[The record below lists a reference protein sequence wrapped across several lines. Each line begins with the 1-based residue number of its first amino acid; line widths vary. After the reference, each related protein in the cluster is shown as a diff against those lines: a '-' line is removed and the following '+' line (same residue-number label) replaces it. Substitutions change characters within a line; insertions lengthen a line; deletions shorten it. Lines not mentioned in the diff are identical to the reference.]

1 MSQTAIVW
9 FVGGWFAL
17 FLLLGQNVATVLLGS
32 GLVGVALWVGPRV
45 FDGIIGPDI
54 FFTSSIYSLSII
66 PLYLVMAQLLL
77 RGGVIVDLFRVAH
90 RLSGYKRFPLG
101 VATILTGGLLGA
113 VCGSGSASAAALATL
128 AGPELERVGYTR
140 RYAIGLAAV
149 AGSLSAVIPPSLIV
163 IIYGSITMVPIGHLF
178 IGLVGP
184 GLLCMAVY
192 IGCMLFYA
200 EVKPGAVDGVKL
212 DAHEDPALY
221 RRSMHAFAFVMVLMA
236 VVFGGIYGGIIT
248 VAEAGAIGAFTALVG
263 MVAMRRVTLKDIGIS
278 MADSVKV
285 TGMLMMLVIG
295 AQIMARFL
303 AFSRVP
309 RELVALLEPILD
321 QPMLLVA
328 LMMVL
333 FFLAGMILESAA
345 IIVLLV
351 PILMP
356 LLAAAKIDLLWFGVV
371 SSFMIALGLLT
382 PPVGLSVYA
391 AASATRFP
399 VAQVFRPGTVFPA
412 GGRAPDVRAARCRHD
427 RGQGENPLGM
437 VDRAPLGDHPAE

>member
-1 MSQTAIVW
+1 MSQSLILWA
-9 FVGGWFAL
+9 VGAWFAI
-17 FLLLGQNVATVLLGS
+17 FLLLGQNVSTVLLGS
-32 GLVGVALWVGPRV
+32 GVVGVSLWMGPRV

-54 FFTSSIYSLSII
+54 FYTASIYSLSII

-140 RYAIGLAAV
+140 RFAVGLAAV
-149 AGSLSAVIPPSLIV
+149 SGSLSAVIPPSLIV

-184 GLLCMAVY
+184 GLLCMVVY
-192 IGCMLFYA
+192 VVCIRCFA

-212 DAHEDPALY
+212 DEHEDPRLF
-221 RRSMHAFAFVMVLMA
+221 RRSLHAFAFVLLLMA

-263 MVAMRRVTLKDIGIS
+263 MVAMRRVTLKDIAIS
-278 MADSVKV
+278 MSDSAKV

-321 QPMLLVA
+321 QPYLLLA
-328 LMMVL
+328 LLMGL

-345 IIVLLV
+345 VIVLLV
-351 PILMP
+351 PMLLP
-356 LLAAAKIDLLWFGVV
+356 LLQAAQIDLLWFGVMA
-371 SSFMIALGLLT
+371 SFMIALGLLT

-391 AASATRFP
+391 AASAARFP
-399 VAQVFRPGTVFPA
+399 VAEVFRPATLFAVAAGVIVTTAMLVFP
-412 GGRAPDVRAARCRHD
+412 GLVTWLPSHI
-427 RGQGENPLGM
+427 P
-437 VDRAPLGDHPAE
+437 

>member
-1 MSQTAIVW
+1 MSQSLILWA
-9 FVGGWFAL
+9 VGAWFAI
-17 FLLLGQNVATVLLGS
+17 FLLLGQNVSTVLLGS
-32 GLVGVALWVGPRV
+32 GVVGVSLWMGPRV

-54 FFTSSIYSLSII
+54 FYTASIYSLSII

-140 RYAIGLAAV
+140 RFAVGLAAV
-149 AGSLSAVIPPSLIV
+149 SGSLSAVIPPSLIV

-184 GLLCMAVY
+184 GLLCMVVY
-192 IGCMLFYA
+192 VVCIRCFA

-212 DAHEDPALY
+212 DAHEDPRLF
-221 RRSMHAFAFVMVLMA
+221 RRSLHAFAFVLLLMA

-263 MVAMRRVTLKDIGIS
+263 MVAMRRVTLKDIAIS
-278 MADSVKV
+278 MSDSAKV

-295 AQIMARFL
+295 AQILARFL

-321 QPMLLVA
+321 QPYLLLA
-328 LMMVL
+328 LLMGL

-345 IIVLLV
+345 VIVLLV
-351 PILMP
+351 PMLLP
-356 LLAAAKIDLLWFGVV
+356 LLQAAQIDLLWFGVMA
-371 SSFMIALGLLT
+371 SFMIALGLLT

-391 AASATRFP
+391 AASAARFP
-399 VAQVFRPGTVFPA
+399 VAEVFRPATLFAVAAGVIVTTAMLVFP
-412 GGRAPDVRAARCRHD
+412 GLVTWLPSHI
-427 RGQGENPLGM
+427 P
-437 VDRAPLGDHPAE
+437 

>member
-1 MSQTAIVW
+1 MPQSAILW
-9 FVGGWFAL
+9 FVGGWFFL
-17 FLLLGQNVATVLLGS
+17 FLLLGQNVSTVLLGS
-32 GLVGVALWVGPRV
+32 GIVGIAMWMGTRV
-45 FDGIIGPDI
+45 FDGIVGPDI
-54 FFTSSIYSLSII
+54 FYTASIYSLSII

-149 AGSLSAVIPPSLIV
+149 SGSLSAVIPPSLIV

-178 IGLVGP
+178 IGLIGP
-184 GLLCMAVY
+184 GILCMLVY
-192 IGCMLFYA
+192 IVCMVFYA
-200 EVKPGAVDGVKL
+200 EVKPGAVDGVQI
-212 DAHEDPALY
+212 DEHEDPRLF
-221 RRSMHAFAFVMVLMA
+221 RKSVHAFIFVLLLMG
-236 VVFGGIYGGIIT
+236 VVFGGIYGGVIT

-263 MVAMRRVTLKDIGIS
+263 MVAMRRVNLRDIALS
-278 MADSVKV
+278 MADAVKV

-309 RELVALLEPILD
+309 RELVSLLEPILD
-321 QPMLLVA
+321 DPMLLVG

-333 FFLAGMILESAA
+333 FFAAGMILESAA

-356 LLAAAKIDLLWFGVV
+356 LLGAAKIDLLWFGVTA
-371 SSFMIALGLLT
+371 SFMISIGLLT

-391 AASATRFP
+391 AASAAKHP
-399 VAQVFRPGTVFPA
+399 VAEVFRPATVFAIAA
-412 GGRAPDVRAARCRHD
+412 GFVVTAAMMAFP
-427 RGQGENPLGM
+427 PL
-437 VDRAPLGDHPAE
+437 VTWLPSHIR

>member
-1 MSQTAIVW
+1 MSQGAILG
-9 FVGGWFAL
+9 FVGAWFAL
-17 FLLLGQNVATVLLGS
+17 FLLLGQNVSTVLLGS
-32 GLVGVALWVGPRV
+32 GIVGIALWVGPRV
-45 FDGIIGPDI
+45 FDGIVGPDI
-54 FFTSSIYSLSII
+54 FYTASIYSLSII

-149 AGSLSAVIPPSLIV
+149 SGSLSAVIPPSLIV

-184 GLLCMAVY
+184 GVLCMLVY
-192 IGCMLFYA
+192 IACMLFYA
-200 EVKPGAVDGVKL
+200 EVKPGAVDGVRL
-212 DAHEDPALY
+212 EEQEDPRVF
-221 RRSMHAFAFVMVLMA
+221 RRSVHAFAFVLALMF
-236 VVFGGIYGGIIT
+236 VVFGGIYGGVIT

-263 MVAMRRVTLKDIGIS
+263 MVAMRRVTMKDIAMS
-278 MADSVKV
+278 LSDSVKV
-285 TGMLMMLVIG
+285 TAMLMMLVIG
-295 AQIMARFL
+295 AQIVARFL

-309 RELVALLEPILD
+309 RELVSVLEPILD
-321 QPMLLVA
+321 QPMLLLA
-328 LMMVL
+328 LVMAL

-345 IIVLLV
+345 VIVLLV
-351 PILMP
+351 PILLP
-356 LLAAAKIDLLWFGVV
+356 LLQAAKIDLLWFGVMA
-371 SSFMIALGLLT
+371 SFMIALGLLT

-391 AASATRFP
+391 ASSAAKHP
-399 VAQVFRPGTVFPA
+399 VGEVFRPATVFAVAA
-412 GGRAPDVRAARCRHD
+412 GLLVTAAMMAFP
-427 RGQGENPLGM
+427 PL
-437 VDRAPLGDHPAE
+437 VTWLPSHIR

>member
-1 MSQTAIVW
+1 MSQTAILW
-9 FVGGWFAL
+9 FVGGWFTL
-17 FLLLGQNVATVLLGS
+17 FLLLGQNVSTVLLGS
-32 GLVGVALWVGPRV
+32 GIVGVALWMGPRV

-54 FFTSSIYSLSII
+54 FYTASIYSLSII

-149 AGSLSAVIPPSLIV
+149 SGSLSAIIPPSLIV

-184 GLLCMAVY
+184 GILCMLVY
-192 IGCMLFYA
+192 IAVIYFYA
-200 EVKPGAVDGVKL
+200 DVKPGAVDGVRL
-212 DAHEDPALY
+212 DGEDDPQLF
-221 RRSMHAFAFVMVLMA
+221 RRSVNAFVFVLVLMS

-248 VAEAGAIGAFTALVG
+248 VAEAGAVGAFTALVG
-263 MVAMRRVTLKDIGIS
+263 MVVMRRVNLHDIAVS

-285 TGMLMMLVIG
+285 TAMLMMLVIG
-295 AQIMARFL
+295 AQIVARFL

-309 RELVALLEPILD
+309 RELVALMDPILD

-328 LMMVL
+328 MMMVL
-333 FFLAGMILESAA
+333 FFFAGMILESAA

-356 LLAAAKIDLLWFGVV
+356 LLDAARIDLLWFGVTA
-371 SSFMIALGLLT
+371 SFMIALGLLT

-391 AASATRFP
+391 AASAAKHP
-399 VAQVFRPGTVFPA
+399 VGEVFRPATVFAIAA
-412 GGRAPDVRAARCRHD
+412 GLIVTAAMMAFP
-427 RGQGENPLGM
+427 PL
-437 VDRAPLGDHPAE
+437 VTWLPSHIR

>member
-1 MSQTAIVW
+1 MSQSLILWAVGAW
-9 FVGGWFAL
+9 FTL
-17 FLLLGQNVATVLLGS
+17 FLLLGQSVSTVLLGS
-32 GLVGVALWVGPRV
+32 GVVGVALWMGPRV

-54 FFTSSIYSLSII
+54 FYTASIYSLSII

-140 RYAIGLAAV
+140 RFAIGLASIS
-149 AGSLSAVIPPSLIV
+149 GSLSAVIPPSLIV
-163 IIYGSITMVPIGHLF
+163 IIYGSITMVPIGQLF
-178 IGLVGP
+178 IGLIGP
-184 GLLCMAVY
+184 GLLCMVVY
-192 IGCMLFYA
+192 VVCIRFFA

-212 DAHEDPALY
+212 DEHEDPALF
-221 RRSMHAFAFVMVLMA
+221 RRSINAFVFVMLLMT

-263 MVAMRRVTLKDIGIS
+263 MVAMRRVTLKDIGLS
-278 MADSVKV
+278 MSDSVKV

-321 QPMLLVA
+321 QPYLLIAML
-328 LMMVL
+328 MGL

-345 IIVLLV
+345 VIVLLV
-351 PILMP
+351 PMLLP
-356 LLAAAKIDLLWFGVV
+356 LLQAAQIDLLWFGVMA
-371 SSFMIALGLLT
+371 SFMIALGLLT

-391 AASATRFP
+391 AASAARFP
-399 VAQVFRPGTVFPA
+399 VSEVFRPTTVFAVAA
-412 GGRAPDVRAARCRHD
+412 GVIVTAAMMIFPGLATWLPSHI
-427 RGQGENPLGM
+427 Q
-437 VDRAPLGDHPAE
+437 

>member
-1 MSQTAIVW
+1 MSQTAILW
-9 FVGGWFAL
+9 FVGGWFTV
-17 FLLLGQNVATVLLGS
+17 FLLLGQNVSTVLLGS
-32 GLVGVALWVGPRV
+32 GVVGVALWMGPRV

-54 FFTSSIYSLSII
+54 FYTASIYSLSII

-101 VATILTGGLLGA
+101 VATIFTGGLLGA

-149 AGSLSAVIPPSLIV
+149 SGSLSAIIPPSLIV

-184 GLLCMAVY
+184 GVLCMLVY
-192 IGCMLFYA
+192 IVCMYFYA
-200 EVKPGAVDGVKL
+200 DVKPGSVDGVKL
-212 DAHEDPALY
+212 DEQEDPLLF
-221 RRSMHAFAFVMVLMA
+221 RKSVSAFVFVLMLMG

-248 VAEAGAIGAFTALVG
+248 VAEAGAIGAFAALIG
-263 MVAMRRVTLKDIGIS
+263 MVAMRRVTLRDIAIS

-295 AQIMARFL
+295 AQIVARFL

-309 RELVALLEPILD
+309 RELVSLMDPILA
-321 QPMLLVA
+321 QPMLLIA
-328 LMMVL
+328 MMMVL
-333 FFLAGMILESAA
+333 FFFAGMILESAA
-345 IIVLLV
+345 VIVLLV

-356 LLAAAKIDLLWFGVV
+356 LLEAAKIDLLWFGVMA
-371 SSFMIALGLLT
+371 SFMIALGLLT

-391 AASATRFP
+391 ASSAAKYP
-399 VAQVFRPGTVFPA
+399 VGEVFRPTTVFAVAA
-412 GGRAPDVRAARCRHD
+412 GVIVTAAM
-427 RGQGENPLGM
+427 M
-437 VDRAPLGDHPAE
+437 VFPSLVTWLPSHIR

>member
-1 MSQTAIVW
+1 MSQSLILWA
-9 FVGGWFAL
+9 VGAWFAI
-17 FLLLGQNVATVLLGS
+17 FLLLGQNVSTVLLGS
-32 GLVGVALWVGPRV
+32 GVVGVSLWMGPRV

-54 FFTSSIYSLSII
+54 FYTASIYSLSII

-140 RYAIGLAAV
+140 RFAVGLAAV
-149 AGSLSAVIPPSLIV
+149 SGSLSAVIPPSLIV

-184 GLLCMAVY
+184 GLLCMVVY
-192 IGCMLFYA
+192 VVCIRCFA
-200 EVKPGAVDGVKL
+200 EVKHGAVDGVKL
-212 DAHEDPALY
+212 DAHEDPRLF
-221 RRSMHAFAFVMVLMA
+221 RRSLHAFAFVLLLMA

-263 MVAMRRVTLKDIGIS
+263 MVAMRRVTLKDIAIS
-278 MADSVKV
+278 MSDSAKV

-321 QPMLLVA
+321 QPYLLLA
-328 LMMVL
+328 LLMGL

-345 IIVLLV
+345 VIVLLV
-351 PILMP
+351 PMLLP
-356 LLAAAKIDLLWFGVV
+356 LLQAAQIDLLWFGVMA
-371 SSFMIALGLLT
+371 SFMIALGLLT

-391 AASATRFP
+391 AASAARFP
-399 VAQVFRPGTVFPA
+399 VAEVFRPATLFAVAAGVIVTTAMLVFP
-412 GGRAPDVRAARCRHD
+412 GLVTWLPSHI
-427 RGQGENPLGM
+427 P
-437 VDRAPLGDHPAE
+437 

>member
-1 MSQTAIVW
+1 MPQSAILW
-9 FVGGWFAL
+9 FVGGWFFL
-17 FLLLGQNVATVLLGS
+17 FLLLGQNVSTVLLGS
-32 GLVGVALWVGPRV
+32 GVVGIALWMGTRV

-54 FFTSSIYSLSII
+54 FYTASIYSLSII

-149 AGSLSAVIPPSLIV
+149 SGSLSAVIPPSLIV

-178 IGLVGP
+178 IGLIGP
-184 GLLCMAVY
+184 GIVCMLVY
-192 IGCMLFYA
+192 IVCMVFYA
-200 EVKPGAVDGVKL
+200 EVKPGAVDGVQI
-212 DAHEDPALY
+212 DEHEDPRLF
-221 RRSMHAFAFVMVLMA
+221 RKSVHAFIFVLVLMG
-236 VVFGGIYGGIIT
+236 VVFGGIYGGVIT
-248 VAEAGAIGAFTALVG
+248 VAEAGAIGAFTALTG
-263 MVAMRRVTLKDIGIS
+263 MVAMRRVTLRDIAIS
-278 MADSVKV
+278 LADSVKV

-295 AQIMARFL
+295 AQILARFL

-321 QPMLLVA
+321 DPMLLVS

-333 FFLAGMILESAA
+333 FFFAGMILESAA

-356 LLAAAKIDLLWFGVV
+356 LLAEAKIDLLWFGVAA
-371 SSFMIALGLLT
+371 SFMISIGLLT

-391 AASATRFP
+391 AASAAKHP
-399 VAQVFRPGTVFPA
+399 VSEVFRPATVFAIAA
-412 GGRAPDVRAARCRHD
+412 GLVVTAAMMAFPSLVTWLPSHIR
-427 RGQGENPLGM
+427 
-437 VDRAPLGDHPAE
+437 

>member
-1 MSQTAIVW
+1 MSQSLILWAVGAW
-9 FVGGWFAL
+9 FTI
-17 FLLLGQNVATVLLGS
+17 FLLLGQNVSTVLLGS
-32 GLVGVALWVGPRV
+32 GVVGVSLWMGTRV

-54 FFTSSIYSLSII
+54 FYTASIYSLSII

-140 RYAIGLAAV
+140 RFAVGLAAV
-149 AGSLSAVIPPSLIV
+149 SGSLSAVIPPSLIV

-184 GLLCMAVY
+184 GMLCMVVY
-192 IGCMLFYA
+192 IVCIRFFA

-212 DAHEDPALY
+212 DEHDDPRLF
-221 RRSMHAFAFVMVLMA
+221 RRSIHAFAFVLLLMT

-263 MVAMRRVTLKDIGIS
+263 MVAMRRVTLKDIAIS
-278 MADSVKV
+278 MSDSAKV

-303 AFSRVP
+303 AFSRLP
-309 RELVALLEPILD
+309 SELVALLEPVLD
-321 QPMLLVA
+321 QPYLLLA
-328 LMMVL
+328 MMMGL

-345 IIVLLV
+345 VIVLLV
-351 PILMP
+351 PMLLP
-356 LLAAAKIDLLWFGVV
+356 LLQAAQIDLLWFGVMA
-371 SSFMIALGLLT
+371 SFMIALGLLT

-391 AASATRFP
+391 ASSAARFP
-399 VAQVFRPGTVFPA
+399 VAEVFRPATLFAVAAGVIVTAAMMVFP
-412 GGRAPDVRAARCRHD
+412 GLVTWLPSHI
-427 RGQGENPLGM
+427 Q
-437 VDRAPLGDHPAE
+437 

>member
-1 MSQTAIVW
+1 MSQTAILW
-9 FVGGWFAL
+9 FVGGWFTI
-17 FLLLGQNVATVLLGS
+17 FLLLGQNVSTVLLGS
-32 GLVGVALWVGPRV
+32 GVVGLALWMGPRV

-54 FFTSSIYSLSII
+54 FYTASIYSLSII

-101 VATILTGGLLGA
+101 VATIFTGGLLGA

-149 AGSLSAVIPPSLIV
+149 SGSLSAIIPPSLIV

-184 GLLCMAVY
+184 GVLCMLVY
-192 IGCMLFYA
+192 IVCMYFYA
-200 EVKPGAVDGVKL
+200 EVKPGAVDGVRLEEQDDPKL
-212 DAHEDPALY
+212 F
-221 RRSMHAFAFVMVLMA
+221 RKSVSAFGFVLVLMG

-248 VAEAGAIGAFTALVG
+248 VAEAGAIGAFAALVG
-263 MVAMRRVTLKDIGIS
+263 MVVMRRVTLRDIALS

-295 AQIMARFL
+295 AQIVARFL

-309 RELVALLEPILD
+309 RELVALMDPILD

-328 LMMVL
+328 MMMVL
-333 FFLAGMILESAA
+333 FFFAGMILESAA

-356 LLAAAKIDLLWFGVV
+356 LLEAAKIDMLWFGVTA
-371 SSFMIALGLLT
+371 SFMIALGLLT

-391 AASATRFP
+391 AASAAKYP
-399 VAQVFRPGTVFPA
+399 VGEVFRPTTVFAIAA
-412 GGRAPDVRAARCRHD
+412 GVIVTTAVMAFPSIVTWLPSHIR
-427 RGQGENPLGM
+427 
-437 VDRAPLGDHPAE
+437 

>member
-1 MSQTAIVW
+1 MSQTAILL
-9 FVGGWFAL
+9 FVGGWFSV
-17 FLLLGQNVATVLLGS
+17 FLLLGQNVSTVLLGS
-32 GLVGVALWVGPRV
+32 GVVGIALWMGTRV

-54 FFTSSIYSLSII
+54 FYTASIYSLSII

-90 RLSGYKRFPLG
+90 RLSGYKRFPMG

-149 AGSLSAVIPPSLIV
+149 SGSLSAVIPPSLIV

-178 IGLVGP
+178 IGLLGP
-184 GLLCMAVY
+184 GLLCMLVY
-192 IGCMLFYA
+192 IACIFFFA

-212 DAHEDPALY
+212 DEHEDPRLV
-221 RRSMHAFAFVMVLMA
+221 RRSVNAFVFVLVLMS

-248 VAEAGAIGAFTALVG
+248 VAEAGAIGAFTALIG
-263 MVAMRRVTLKDIGIS
+263 MVAMRRVTIKDIALAMS
-278 MADSVKV
+278 DSVKV

-295 AQIMARFL
+295 AQIVARFL
-303 AFSRVP
+303 AFSRLP
-309 RELVALLEPILD
+309 RELVLLLDPILD
-321 QPMLLVA
+321 QPLLLIS
-328 LMMVL
+328 LMMAL
-333 FFLAGMILESAA
+333 FFFAGMILESAA

-351 PILMP
+351 PILLP
-356 LLAAAKIDLLWFGVV
+356 LLAAAKIDLLWFGVMA
-371 SSFMIALGLLT
+371 SFMIALGLLT

-391 AASATRFP
+391 ASSAAKYP
-399 VAQVFRPGTVFPA
+399 VGEVFRPATVFAVAA
-412 GGRAPDVRAARCRHD
+412 GVIVTTAMMLFPSLVTWLPSHIR
-427 RGQGENPLGM
+427 
-437 VDRAPLGDHPAE
+437 

>member
-1 MSQTAIVW
+1 MSQSLILWA
-9 FVGGWFAL
+9 VGAWFAI
-17 FLLLGQNVATVLLGS
+17 FLLLGQNVSTVLLGS
-32 GLVGVALWVGPRV
+32 GVVGVSLWMGTRV

-54 FFTSSIYSLSII
+54 FYTASIYSLSII

-140 RYAIGLAAV
+140 RFAVGLAAV
-149 AGSLSAVIPPSLIV
+149 SGSLSAVIPPSLIV

-184 GLLCMAVY
+184 GLLCMVVY
-192 IGCMLFYA
+192 VVCIRCFA
-200 EVKPGAVDGVKL
+200 EVKPGAVDGVQL
-212 DAHEDPALY
+212 DAHEDPRLF
-221 RRSMHAFAFVMVLMA
+221 RRSVHAFAFVVLLMV

-263 MVAMRRVTLKDIGIS
+263 MVAMRRVTLKDIALS
-278 MADSVKV
+278 MGDSVKV

-309 RELVALLEPILD
+309 RELVAVLEPILD
-321 QPMLLVA
+321 QPYLLLAML
-328 LMMVL
+328 MGL
-333 FFLAGMILESAA
+333 FFLAGMVLESAA
-345 IIVLLV
+345 VIVLLV
-351 PILMP
+351 PMLLP
-356 LLAAAKIDLLWFGVV
+356 LLQAAQIDLLWFGVMA
-371 SSFMIALGLLT
+371 SFMIALGLLT

-391 AASATRFP
+391 AASAARFP
-399 VAQVFRPGTVFPA
+399 VAEVFRPATLFAVAAGVIVTTAMMVFP
-412 GGRAPDVRAARCRHD
+412 GLVTWLPSHI
-427 RGQGENPLGM
+427 Q
-437 VDRAPLGDHPAE
+437 

>member
-1 MSQTAIVW
+1 MSQSLILWA
-9 FVGGWFAL
+9 VGAWFAI
-17 FLLLGQNVATVLLGS
+17 FLLLGQNVSTVLLGS
-32 GLVGVALWVGPRV
+32 GVVGVSLWMGPRV

-54 FFTSSIYSLSII
+54 FYTASIYSLSII

-140 RYAIGLAAV
+140 RFAVGLAAV
-149 AGSLSAVIPPSLIV
+149 SGSLSAVIPPSLIV

-184 GLLCMAVY
+184 GLLCMVVY
-192 IGCMLFYA
+192 VVCIRCFA

-212 DAHEDPALY
+212 DAHEDPRLF
-221 RRSMHAFAFVMVLMA
+221 RRSLHAFAFVLLLMA

-263 MVAMRRVTLKDIGIS
+263 MVAMRRVTLKDIAIS
-278 MADSVKV
+278 MSDSAKV

-321 QPMLLVA
+321 QPYLLLA
-328 LMMVL
+328 LLMGL

-345 IIVLLV
+345 VIVLLV
-351 PILMP
+351 PMLLP
-356 LLAAAKIDLLWFGVV
+356 LLQAAQIDLLWFGVMA
-371 SSFMIALGLLT
+371 SFMIALGLLT

-391 AASATRFP
+391 AASAARFP
-399 VAQVFRPGTVFPA
+399 VAEVFRPATLFAVAAGVIVTTAMLVFP
-412 GGRAPDVRAARCRHD
+412 GLVTWLPSHI
-427 RGQGENPLGM
+427 P
-437 VDRAPLGDHPAE
+437 

>member
-1 MSQTAIVW
+1 MSQSLILWA
-9 FVGGWFAL
+9 VGAWFAI
-17 FLLLGQNVATVLLGS
+17 FLLLGQNVSTVLLGS
-32 GLVGVALWVGPRV
+32 GVVGVSLWMGTRV

-54 FFTSSIYSLSII
+54 FYTASIYSLSII

-140 RYAIGLAAV
+140 RFAVGLAAV
-149 AGSLSAVIPPSLIV
+149 SGSLSAVIPPSLIV

-184 GLLCMAVY
+184 GLLCMVVY
-192 IGCMLFYA
+192 VVCIRCFA
-200 EVKPGAVDGVKL
+200 EVKPGAVDGVQL
-212 DAHEDPALY
+212 DAHEDPRLF
-221 RRSMHAFAFVMVLMA
+221 RRSVHAFAFVVLLMV

-263 MVAMRRVTLKDIGIS
+263 MVVMRRVTLRDIALS
-278 MADSVKV
+278 MGDSVKV

-309 RELVALLEPILD
+309 RELVAVLEPILD
-321 QPMLLVA
+321 QPYLLLAML
-328 LMMVL
+328 MGL
-333 FFLAGMILESAA
+333 FFLAGMVLESAA
-345 IIVLLV
+345 VIVLLV
-351 PILMP
+351 PMLLP
-356 LLAAAKIDLLWFGVV
+356 LLQAAQIDLLWFGVMA
-371 SSFMIALGLLT
+371 SFMIALGLLT

-391 AASATRFP
+391 AASAARFP
-399 VAQVFRPGTVFPA
+399 VAEVFRPATLFAVAAGVIVTTAMMVFP
-412 GGRAPDVRAARCRHD
+412 GLVTWLPSHI
-427 RGQGENPLGM
+427 Q
-437 VDRAPLGDHPAE
+437 

>member
-1 MSQTAIVW
+1 MSQSLILWA
-9 FVGGWFAL
+9 VGAWFAI
-17 FLLLGQNVATVLLGS
+17 FLLLGQNVSTVLLGS
-32 GLVGVALWVGPRV
+32 GVVGVSLWMGTRV

-54 FFTSSIYSLSII
+54 FYTASIYSLSII

-140 RYAIGLAAV
+140 RFAVGLAAV
-149 AGSLSAVIPPSLIV
+149 SGSLSAVIPPSLIV

-184 GLLCMAVY
+184 GLLCMVVY
-192 IGCMLFYA
+192 VVCIRCFA
-200 EVKPGAVDGVKL
+200 EVKPGAVDGVQL
-212 DAHEDPALY
+212 DAHEDPRLF
-221 RRSMHAFAFVMVLMA
+221 RRSVHAFAFVVLLMV

-263 MVAMRRVTLKDIGIS
+263 MVAMRRVTLRDIALS
-278 MADSVKV
+278 MGDSVKV

-309 RELVALLEPILD
+309 SELVAVLEPILD
-321 QPMLLVA
+321 QPYLLLAML
-328 LMMVL
+328 MGL
-333 FFLAGMILESAA
+333 FFLAGMVLESAA
-345 IIVLLV
+345 VIVLLV
-351 PILMP
+351 PMLLP
-356 LLAAAKIDLLWFGVV
+356 LLQAAQIDLLWFGVMA
-371 SSFMIALGLLT
+371 SFMIALGLLT

-391 AASATRFP
+391 AASAARFP
-399 VAQVFRPGTVFPA
+399 VAEVFRPATLFAVAAGVIVTTAMMVFP
-412 GGRAPDVRAARCRHD
+412 GLVTWLPSHI
-427 RGQGENPLGM
+427 Q
-437 VDRAPLGDHPAE
+437 